1 MITPRS
7 TLQDRFLLPLL
18 TAILWLL
25 LTPMLAQASP
35 AFTADSTQLQG
46 SPVSAA
52 DSMLAQ
58 GSPASTLDSAQ
69 VVQRADA
76 AQDIP
81 KVTVYGEVRSRTEM
95 DGLNGAST
103 DLFTYL
109 RSRLGA
115 RMDLGEGAR
124 LAVTVQD
131 SRVLGAEGHPSAA
144 AGGRLALQEGYLEL
158 VRSSGATSWGVKAGR
173 QVIALG
179 NERLVG
185 GVNWSNTGR
194 SFDGLRVTVSP
205 SDAGRGWAA
214 TVFGAVMEE
223 RGRRFG
229 DPAAVDADDHLVF
242 GAHSNWTL
250 GAALLD
256 ATIVHDVA
264 GTYRSFSNVD
274 RSTLDARLRVPSVS
288 GVRFELE
295 GAYQFGRQ
303 QWQPAGS
310 VSPMR
315 QDIGAWLAGARVGT
329 ASPIG
334 RLTSATVGVDVLSGD
349 DNAADDSY
357 GAFNTVYGTNH
368 PFYGLMDV
376 FPDPA
381 ARTGD
386 RGLTDMFASA
396 VVRLDDIASLRA
408 DIHSFRMN
416 KGDDR
421 NLGWELDL
429 VAPVRVTSGSTVE
442 LGYSIFR
449 ASDGAALPGLDS
461 GEWGY
466 VQLRVGF

>member
-1 MITPRS
+1 
-7 TLQDRFLLPLL
+7 
-18 TAILWLL
+18 
-25 LTPMLAQASP
+25 
-35 AFTADSTQLQG
+35 
-46 SPVSAA
+46 
-52 DSMLAQ
+52 
-58 GSPASTLDSAQ
+58 
-69 VVQRADA
+69 
-76 AQDIP
+76 
-81 KVTVYGEVRSRTEM
+81 
-95 DGLNGAST
+95 
-103 DLFTYL
+103 
-109 RSRLGA
+109 
-115 RMDLGEGAR
+115 
-124 LAVTVQD
+124 
-131 SRVLGAEGHPSAA
+131 
-144 AGGRLALQEGYLEL
+144 YLEL

-329 ASPIG
+329 ASDRKST
-334 RLTSATVGVDVLSGD
+334 RLNSSHVKISYAVFCLKKKKKAVL
-349 DNAADDSY
+349 
-357 GAFNTVYGTNH
+357 
-368 PFYGLMDV
+368 
-376 FPDPA
+376 
-381 ARTGD
+381 
-386 RGLTDMFASA
+386 
-396 VVRLDDIASLRA
+396 
-408 DIHSFRMN
+408 
-416 KGDDR
+416 
-421 NLGWELDL
+421 
-429 VAPVRVTSGSTVE
+429 
-442 LGYSIFR
+442 
-449 ASDGAALPGLDS
+449 
-461 GEWGY
+461 
-466 VQLRVGF
+466 